1 MLYSRYGLLRY
12 SFLSSLTVF
21 AFLIKADISQANLIN
36 PANKV
41 IDSDSV
47 NVPTQDLISN
57 IKSNVSS
64 SFLQELTV
72 RIEGPVPS
80 SGVIVGKN
88 NDTYYV
94 LTTRHS
100 VESQSEYTVRTNDGR
115 RHNISFHD
123 YGTKVR
129 FLDEGIDLA
138 IVEFVSTL
146 SYRVA
151 SLNAVGISDSMPVR
165 VVGWPGDTMQNPGG
179 GVIALEGR
187 VNLQRRVNHEGGY
200 QFAHS
205 IITSAG
211 MSGSGVFNASGHLI
225 GIHGRRDISCDEN
238 ISLDNCERVFNL
250 NWAIPISTF
259 LSIAFEDLKE
269 YLIVIDEGPGG
280 VTTGPGGE
288 GPGGITTGPGG
299 EGPGGVTTDPRSER
313 PGGVTTD
320 PRGERPGGVTTDP
333 RGERPGGV
341 TTDPDL
347 ATLSGQVIL
356 SRASNSTNVCIK
368 FNGYPNGLP
377 DGYQPYFTA
386 WAPGGGQ
393 DIPMNYSSSAP
404 CQGGYALSR
413 ALPSSS
419 LGGTLSIHDSIG
431 LVDYVLVGNFSAE
444 LGGGCSDVGRVLSSV
459 INWQVG
465 GSRESTSSSRIPIGG
480 DYGWVCKP

>member
-21 AFLIKADISQANLIN
+21 AFLMGADISQANFIN
-36 PANKV
+36 PVNKV

-47 NVPTQDLISN
+47 NVPTQDLINS

-64 SFLQELTV
+64 GFLQELTV
-72 RIEGPVPS
+72 RIEGPDPS
-80 SGVIVGKN
+80 SGVIIGRN

-100 VESQSEYTVRTNDGR
+100 VESQSEYTVRTHDGR

-138 IVEFVSTL
+138 IVEFVSPL
-146 SYRVA
+146 SYRIA
-151 SLNAVGISDSMPVR
+151 SLNAVGISASMPVR

-211 MSGSGVFNASGHLI
+211 MSGSGVFNESGHLI

-238 ISLDNCERVFNL
+238 ISLNNCERVFSL

-259 LSIAFEDLKE
+259 LSIAFDDLKKH
-269 YLIVIDEGPGG
+269 LNVIDEGP
-280 VTTGPGGE
+280 E
-288 GPGGITTGPGG
+288 
-299 EGPGGVTTDPRSER
+299 ED
-313 PGGVTTD
+313 
-320 PRGERPGGVTTDP
+320 
-333 RGERPGGV
+333 

-393 DIPMNYSSSAP
+393 DIPMSYSSSAP

-465 GSRESTSSSRIPIGG
+465 GSRESASSSRIPIGG